1 MFLELAGY
9 WWFEFATSWGIGLE
23 RDLEISPVLYLAP
36 PKTTKVV
43 NLGPPLEKNIILY
56 LLYYIQSVQFSHSV
70 MFHSLWPHGLQH
82 TRLPCPSATPR
93 AFSNSCSSSQW
104 CHPTISSSVVPFS
117 SCLQPFPASGS
128 FPMSQF
134 FTSHGPNIGFSA
146 SASVLPM
153 NIQDQFP
160 LGLIGWSPCC
170 PSDSQESSPTPQFK
184 SISSSALNFLYIIL
198 NYILGFPGGSNGKE
212 SACNAGDLGS
222 NPWSSRSPGE
232 GKGYSLQY
240 SCLENSVFGGAW
252 WATVYGVPKS
262 QTRPSN

>member
-1 MFLELAGY
+1 MLLPCYQAATSQHNPSSTLDHQKTTSNCLSGHYHFPKGTHCKMFLELAGY

-93 AFSNSCSSSQW
+93 AFSNSCPSSQW
-104 CHPTISSSVVPFS
+104 CHPTTSSSVVPFS

-134 FTSHGPNIGFSA
+134 FTSDGPNIGFSA
-146 SASVLPM
+146 SASVLPV

-160 LGLIGWSPCC
+160 LGWDSLI
-170 PSDSQESSPTPQFK
+170 
-184 SISSSALNFLYIIL
+184 
-198 NYILGFPGGSNGKE
+198 
-212 SACNAGDLGS
+212 
-222 NPWSSRSPGE
+222 
-232 GKGYSLQY
+232 SLQ
-240 SCLENSVFGGAW
+240 SKGLSRVFSNT
-252 WATVYGVPKS
+252 TV
-262 QTRPSN
+262 